1 MLLSIYLVTRP
12 PTTPPPKPCPG
23 GQTYVRWGNTTCPDV
38 DGTSRV
44 YEGRAASGYY
54 NHNGGASD
62 FICLTSQGKYHSAS
76 TTTNSGLAYMY
87 GTEFEIA
94 PNQALTRG
102 RHDHNVPCAVCE
114 VDNRS
119 KHLMIPGTYECP
131 SGWTTEYFG
140 WLMTGHY
147 NHPGASTFV
156 CIDFDAELVEEQV
169 ANNNGALL
177 YHVQVA
183 CAYGMQCPPYEQ
195 IREVSCVVCTK

>member
-87 GTEFEIA
+87 VG
-94 PNQALTRG
+94 LG
-102 RHDHNVPCAVCE
+102 D
-114 VDNRS
+114 
-119 KHLMIPGTYECP
+119 IP
-131 SGWTTEYFG
+131 
-140 WLMTGHY
+140 
-147 NHPGASTFV
+147 
-156 CIDFDAELVEEQV
+156 I
-169 ANNNGALL
+169 
-177 YHVQVA
+177 
-183 CAYGMQCPPYEQ
+183 
-195 IREVSCVVCTK
+195 IR